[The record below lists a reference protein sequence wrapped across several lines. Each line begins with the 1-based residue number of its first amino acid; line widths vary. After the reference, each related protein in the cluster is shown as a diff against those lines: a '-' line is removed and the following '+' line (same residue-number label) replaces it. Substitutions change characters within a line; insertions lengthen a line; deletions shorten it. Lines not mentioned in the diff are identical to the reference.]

1 MQGAGPLL
9 DSSEC
14 RPACDR
20 DLPLPQASPC
30 APPVMEVDPQP
41 LRTPVTAV
49 VYIDREKVKFPT
61 TAVGSEEVKK
71 VRVVNKD
78 YTPHTVSLWLLNRM

>member
-1 MQGAGPLL
+1 
-9 DSSEC
+9 
-14 RPACDR
+14 
-20 DLPLPQASPC
+20 
-30 APPVMEVDPQP
+30 MEVEPQP
-41 LRTPVTAV
+41 LHAPIAAV

-78 YTPHTVSLWLLNRM
+78 CTAHSVSHAGSLLKISDPGWGEYRSVIQT

>member
-1 MQGAGPLL
+1 
-9 DSSEC
+9 
-14 RPACDR
+14 
-20 DLPLPQASPC
+20 
-30 APPVMEVDPQP
+30 MEVDLQP
-41 LRTPVTAV
+41 LRPPVTAV

-78 YTPHTVSLWLLNRM
+78 YTPHTVSLATEQNVMIHCDLSPR

>member
-1 MQGAGPLL
+1 MLH
-9 DSSEC
+9 
-14 RPACDR
+14 
-20 DLPLPQASPC
+20 PLPQASPC
-30 APPVMEVDPQP
+30 DPPVMEEQPQP
-41 LRTPVTAV
+41 LHAPITAV

-78 YTPHTVSLWLLNRM
+78 CTAHSVSHCRLSAERFRPRLGQLQVLVVQT